1 MKARG
6 ISTVVATALLIV
18 VAIALVVGLYFAS
31 QRFTQVENPVQVQA
45 IKVQSSYSGGKHIS
59 VVSLR
64 IVSRLDK
71 PLNFSGLE
79 VIYTQE
85 GTSTIA
91 TASVSGTSW
100 GSGSGS
106 GSGVITSVSGPT
118 SVAPGATVELAV
130 TLTANADDPILKA
143 VFRIHAK
150 DPAGATYSFT
160 SNEVTLAGAE

>member
-45 IKVQSSYSGGKHIS
+45 IKVQSSYAGTNHIS

-71 PLNFSGLE
+71 PLNFNGLE
-79 VIYTQE
+79 VIYTQG
-85 GTSTIA
+85 GTSSTA
-91 TASVSGTSW
+91 TVPVSDW
-100 GSGSGS
+100 GR

-130 TLTANADDPILKA
+130 TLTAPSTNPILKA
-143 VFRIHAK
+143 VFRIHAT
-150 DPAGATYSFT
+150 DPAGATFSFT
-160 SNEVTLAGAE
+160 SNEVTLAG

>member
-45 IKVQSSYSGGKHIS
+45 LKVQSTYAGTSQIS

-64 IVSRLDK
+64 IVSRLDR
-71 PLNFSGLE
+71 PLYFNALE
-79 VIYTQE
+79 VIYTQ
-85 GTSTIA
+85 GTTSGTA
-91 TASVSGTSW
+91 TASASSTSW
-100 GSGSGS
+100 GS
-106 GSGVITSVSGPT
+106 SGVITRVSGPT

-130 TLTANADDPILKA
+130 TLTASSTSPILNA
-143 VFRIHAK
+143 VFRIQAR
-150 DPAGATYSFT
+150 DPAGATFSFT
-160 SNEVTLAGAE
+160 SNEVTLAG

>member
-1 MKARG
+1 MKAKG

-18 VAIALVVGLYFAS
+18 VAIALVAGLYFAS

-45 IKVQSSYSGGKHIS
+45 LKVQSTYAGANQIS

-64 IVSRLDK
+64 IVSRLDR
-71 PLNFSGLE
+71 PLYFNALE
-79 VIYTQE
+79 VIYTQGSTS
-85 GTSTIA
+85 GTATTGTA
-91 TASVSGTSW
+91 TASASGTSW
-100 GSGSGS
+100 GS
-106 GSGVITSVSGPT
+106 SGVITRVSGPT

-130 TLTANADDPILKA
+130 TLTASSTSPILNA
-143 VFRIHAK
+143 VFRIQAR

>member
-45 IKVQSSYSGGKHIS
+45 LKVQSTYAGTSQIS

-71 PLNFSGLE
+71 PLYFNGLE
-79 VIYTQE
+79 VIYTQ
-85 GTSTIA
+85 GSTSNIA
-91 TASVSGTSW
+91 TASASSTSW
-100 GSGSGS
+100 GSG
-106 GSGVITSVSGPT
+106 GVITRVSGPT

-130 TLTANADDPILKA
+130 TLTASSTSPILNA
-143 VFRIHAK
+143 VFRIQAR
-150 DPAGATYSFT
+150 DPAGATFSFT
-160 SNEVTLAGAE
+160 SNEVTLAG

>member
-1 MKARG
+1 VKAKG

-106 GSGVITSVSGPT
+106 GVITSVSGPT

-160 SNEVTLAGAE
+160 SNEVTLAG